1 MQSNPIDRWCWRLLI
16 TASLLLG
23 GLTAWMPRTL
33 QRTDRALQQQLLL
46 LQGTRPAPN
55 DLLIVKIDDASFD
68 QAAFFRDDP
77 RAPAWAQDL
86 EGFPWPRAIYA
97 QIIDR
102 LFAAGAR
109 AIAIDLLFVTPSAF
123 GPADDAALAQRLQRY
138 GDRISLA
145 TEYREPDGSGGGLS
159 LGSLTE
165 TLGPNLRVG
174 YINTLPADNGQILDH
189 PARYRETVVEPLGLP
204 LLPSLPETLQTQQSP
219 ARALRYYG
227 PRGHLPQISAWQ
239 VLDDAEWQRIQGRV
253 RDRLIL
259 IGPTAASL
267 QDQHATPWGVQAGVE
282 ILATALA
289 NDRDRSGL
297 RFWPQSASLRALLI
311 SLFLIAIV
319 LLSQRGRS
327 LRWQI
332 APSIGGALL
341 WLGVAWV
348 SLLVGWALPLLLPLV
363 GSLTIGVST
372 GAAAYLRE
380 GVERRRLRQT
390 FERYVAPAVVAEIL
404 QSPLEAQQLLRG
416 QRRVVTVLFCDL
428 RGFTALTRDRASLG
442 DEEALINQLNEY
454 LTAMVAAITQ
464 VGGTI
469 DKFIGDAVMAV
480 FGSPLSQG
488 EAADA
493 TAAIDAA
500 LAMRQALH
508 ELNQRWQAE
517 GRPTLDNGIGMHCGP
532 VLAGNI
538 GSPQRLE
545 FTVMGD
551 TVNLASRLESM
562 TKELQAP
569 IVISQALLQVLGD
582 RLQTRSLGRS
592 AIRGYGEV
600 ALYAV
605 EGWAIAPNRLPVPGA
620 RAPEHPTLSEHA

>member
-1 MQSNPIDRWCWRLLI
+1 MVQPNSIDRWCWRLLI
-16 TASLLLG
+16 AASLVLG
-23 GLTAWMPRTL
+23 GLAGWMPRTL

-46 LQGTRPAPN
+46 LQGTRPAPT

-68 QAAFFRDDP
+68 QAAFFSEDP
-77 RAPAWAQDL
+77 QAPAWARDL

-102 LFAAGAR
+102 LFAAGAQ

-123 GPADDAALAQRLQRY
+123 GPDDDAALAQRLQRY

-145 TEYREPDGSGGGLS
+145 TEYREPDGSGGLS
-159 LGSLTE
+159 LGELTE

-174 YINTLPADNGQILDH
+174 YINTLPADDGQILDH
-189 PARYRETVVEPLGLP
+189 PARYRETVVAPLGLP
-204 LLPSLPETLQTQQSP
+204 VLPSLPETLQKERSP

-227 PRGHLPQISAWQ
+227 PQGHLAQISAWQ
-239 VLDDAEWQRIQGRV
+239 VLDDAEWRRVQGQV

-267 QDQHATPWGVQAGVE
+267 QDQHATPWGIQSGVE

-297 RFWPQSASLRALLI
+297 RFWPQSAPMRALLT
-311 SLFLIAIV
+311 SLFLVAIV
-319 LLSQRGRS
+319 LVSRSGRS

-332 APSIGGALL
+332 APAIAAAGL
-341 WLGVAWV
+341 WMVVAWL
-348 SLLVGWALPLLLPLV
+348 SLLAGWVLPLLLPLV
-363 GSLTIGVST
+363 GSLAIGVST

-380 GVERRRLRQT
+380 GLERRRLRQT

-416 QRRVVTVLFCDL
+416 QRRTVTILFCDL

-442 DEEALINQLNEY
+442 DEETLISQLNEY
-454 LTAMVAAITQ
+454 LTAMVTEITQ

-488 EAADA
+488 EEADA
-493 TAAIDAA
+493 AAAIAAA
-500 LAMRQALH
+500 LGMRQAL
-508 ELNQRWQAE
+508 ETLNQRWQAE
-517 GRPTLDNGIGMHCGP
+517 GRPVLDNGIGLHCGP

-562 TKELQAP
+562 TKELKAP
-569 IVISQALLQVLGD
+569 IVISEALQQVLGD

-605 EGWAIAPNRLPVPGA
+605 EGWAIAVPENP
-620 RAPEHPTLSEHA
+620 RVS

>member
-1 MQSNPIDRWCWRLLI
+1 MVQPNSIDRWCWRLLI
-16 TASLLLG
+16 VVSVALG
-23 GLTAWMPRTL
+23 GLAAWMPRTL

-46 LQGTRPAPN
+46 LQGTRPAPTN
-55 DLLIVKIDDASFD
+55 LLIVKIDDASFD
-68 QAAFFRDDP
+68 QAAFFSEDP
-77 RAPAWAQDL
+77 QAPAWARDL

-102 LFAAGAR
+102 LFAAGAQ

-123 GPADDAALAQRLQRY
+123 GPEDDAALAQRLQRY

-145 TEYREPDGSGGGLS
+145 TEYREPDGSGGLS
-159 LGSLTE
+159 LGELTE
-165 TLGPNLRVG
+165 TLGSNLRVG
-174 YINTLPADNGQILDH
+174 YINTLPADDGQILDH
-189 PARYRETVVEPLGLP
+189 PARYRETVVAPLGLP
-204 LLPSLPETLQTQQSP
+204 VLPSLPETLQKERSP

-227 PRGHLPQISAWQ
+227 PQGHLAQISAWQ
-239 VLDDAEWQRIQGRV
+239 VLDDAEWRRVQGQV

-267 QDQHATPWGVQAGVE
+267 QDQHATPWGIQSGVE

-297 RFWPQSASLRALLI
+297 RFWPQSAPMRALLT
-311 SLFLIAIV
+311 SLFSVAIV
-319 LLSQRGRS
+319 LVSRSGRS

-332 APSIGGALL
+332 APAIAAAGL
-341 WLGVAWV
+341 WMVVAWL
-348 SLLVGWALPLLLPLV
+348 SLLAGWVLPLLLPLV
-363 GSLTIGVST
+363 GSLAIGVST

-380 GVERRRLRQT
+380 GLERRRLRQT

-416 QRRVVTVLFCDL
+416 QRRTVTILFCDL

-442 DEEALINQLNEY
+442 DEETLISQLNEY
-454 LTAMVAAITQ
+454 LTAMVTEITQ

-488 EAADA
+488 EEADA
-493 TAAIDAA
+493 AAAIAAA
-500 LAMRQALH
+500 LGMRQAL
-508 ELNQRWQAE
+508 ETLNQRWQAE
-517 GRPTLDNGIGMHCGP
+517 GRPVLDNGIGLHCGP

-562 TKELQAP
+562 TKELKAP
-569 IVISQALLQVLGD
+569 IVISEALQQVLGD

-605 EGWAIAPNRLPVPGA
+605 EGWAIAVPENP
-620 RAPEHPTLSEHA
+620 RVS

>member
-1 MQSNPIDRWCWRLLI
+1 MVQPNSIDRWCWRLLI
-16 TASLLLG
+16 VVSVALG
-23 GLTAWMPRTL
+23 GLAAWMPRTL

-46 LQGTRPAPN
+46 LQGTRPAPTN
-55 DLLIVKIDDASFD
+55 LLIVKIDDASFD
-68 QAAFFRDDP
+68 QAAFFSEDP
-77 RAPAWAQDL
+77 QAPAWAKDL

-97 QIIDR
+97 QLIDR

-123 GPADDAALAQRLQRY
+123 GPEDDAALAQRLQRY

-145 TEYREPDGSGGGLS
+145 TEYREPDGSGGLS
-159 LGSLTE
+159 LGELTE
-165 TLGPNLRVG
+165 TLGSNLRVG
-174 YINTLPADNGQILDH
+174 YINTLPADDGQILDH
-189 PARYRETVVEPLGLP
+189 PARYRETVVAPLGLP
-204 LLPSLPETLQTQQSP
+204 VLPSLPETLQKERSP

-227 PRGHLPQISAWQ
+227 PQGHLAQISAWQ
-239 VLDDAEWQRIQGRV
+239 VLDDAEWRRVQGQV

-267 QDQHATPWGVQAGVE
+267 QDQHATPWGIQSGVE

-297 RFWPQSASLRALLI
+297 RFWPQSAPMRALLT
-311 SLFLIAIV
+311 SLFSVAIV
-319 LLSQRGRS
+319 LVSRSGRS

-332 APSIGGALL
+332 APAIAAAGL
-341 WLGVAWV
+341 WMVVAWL
-348 SLLVGWALPLLLPLV
+348 SLLAGWVLPLLLPLV
-363 GSLTIGVST
+363 GSLAIGVST

-380 GVERRRLRQT
+380 GLERRRLRQT

-416 QRRVVTVLFCDL
+416 QRRTVTILFCDL

-442 DEEALINQLNEY
+442 DEETLISQLNEY
-454 LTAMVAAITQ
+454 LTAMVTEITQ

-488 EAADA
+488 EEADA
-493 TAAIDAA
+493 AAAIAAA
-500 LAMRQALH
+500 LGMRQAL
-508 ELNQRWQAE
+508 ETLNQRWQAE
-517 GRPTLDNGIGMHCGP
+517 GRPVLDNGIGLHCGP

-562 TKELQAP
+562 TKELKAP
-569 IVISQALLQVLGD
+569 IVISEALQQVLGD

-605 EGWAIAPNRLPVPGA
+605 EGWAIAVPENP
-620 RAPEHPTLSEHA
+620 RVS

>member
-1 MQSNPIDRWCWRLLI
+1 MQPNSIDRWCWRLLI
-16 TASLLLG
+16 VFSVALG
-23 GLTAWMPRTL
+23 GLAAWMPRTL

-46 LQGTRPAPN
+46 LQGTRPAPT

-68 QAAFFRDDP
+68 QAAFFSEDP
-77 RAPAWAQDL
+77 QAPAWARDL

-102 LFAAGAR
+102 LFAAGAQ
-109 AIAIDLLFVTPSAF
+109 AIAIDLLFVTPSTF
-123 GPADDAALAQRLQRY
+123 GPVDDAALAERLQRY

-145 TEYREPDGSGGGLS
+145 TEYREPDGSGGLS
-159 LGSLTE
+159 LGELTE
-165 TLGPNLRVG
+165 TLGSNLRVG
-174 YINTLPADNGQILDH
+174 YINTLPADDGQILDH
-189 PARYRETVVEPLGLP
+189 PARYRETVVAPLGLP
-204 LLPSLPETLQTQQSP
+204 VLPSLPETLQKERSP

-227 PRGHLPQISAWQ
+227 PQGHLAQISAWQ
-239 VLDDAEWQRIQGRV
+239 VLDDAEWRRVQGQV

-267 QDQHATPWGVQAGVE
+267 QDQHATPWGIQSGVE

-297 RFWPQSASLRALLI
+297 RFWPQSAPMRALLT
-311 SLFLIAIV
+311 SLFLVAIV
-319 LLSQRGRS
+319 LVSRSGRS

-332 APSIGGALL
+332 APAIAAAGL
-341 WLGVAWV
+341 WMVVAWL
-348 SLLVGWALPLLLPLV
+348 SLLAGWVLPLLLPLV
-363 GSLTIGVST
+363 GSLAIGVST

-380 GVERRRLRQT
+380 GLERRRLRQT

-416 QRRVVTVLFCDL
+416 QRRTVTILFCDL

-442 DEEALINQLNEY
+442 DEETLISQLNEY
-454 LTAMVAAITQ
+454 LTAMVTEITQ

-488 EAADA
+488 EEADA
-493 TAAIDAA
+493 AAAIAAA
-500 LAMRQALH
+500 LGMRQALQT
-508 ELNQRWQAE
+508 LNQRWQAE
-517 GRPTLDNGIGMHCGP
+517 GRPVLDNGIGLHCGP

-562 TKELQAP
+562 TKELKAP
-569 IVISQALLQVLGD
+569 IVISEALQQVLGD

-605 EGWAIAPNRLPVPGA
+605 EGWAIAVPENP
-620 RAPEHPTLSEHA
+620 RVS

>member
-1 MQSNPIDRWCWRLLI
+1 MQPNSIDRWCWRLLI
-16 TASLLLG
+16 VVSVALG
-23 GLTAWMPRTL
+23 GLAAWMPRTL

-46 LQGTRPAPN
+46 LQGTRPAPT

-68 QAAFFRDDP
+68 QAAFFSEDP
-77 RAPAWAQDL
+77 QAPAWAKDL

-97 QIIDR
+97 QLIDR

-123 GPADDAALAQRLQRY
+123 GPEDDAALAQRLQRY
-138 GDRISLA
+138 GDRLSLA
-145 TEYREPDGSGGGLS
+145 TEYREPDGSGGLS

-204 LLPSLPETLQTQQSP
+204 VLPSLPETLQSERSP

-227 PRGHLPQISAWQ
+227 PRGHLAQMSAWQ
-239 VLDDAEWQRIQGRV
+239 VLDDAEWRRVQDQV

-267 QDQHATPWGVQAGVE
+267 QDQHATPWGIQSGVE

-297 RFWPQSASLRALLI
+297 RFWPQSAPMRALLT
-311 SLFLIAIV
+311 SLFLVAIV
-319 LLSQRGRS
+319 VLSRQGRS

-332 APSIGGALL
+332 APAIAGATL
-341 WLGVAWV
+341 WLVVAWV
-348 SLLVGWALPLLLPLV
+348 SLLAGWTLPLLLPLV

-380 GVERRRLRQT
+380 GLERRRLRQT

-404 QSPLEAQQLLRG
+404 QSPLEVQQLLRG
-416 QRRVVTVLFCDL
+416 QRRTVTILFCDL
-428 RGFTALTRDRASLG
+428 RGFTALTRDRASAG
-442 DEEALINQLNEY
+442 DEEALISQLNEY
-454 LTAMVAAITQ
+454 LTAMVAEITQ

-488 EAADA
+488 EDADA
-493 TAAIDAA
+493 AAAITAALGMRRA
-500 LAMRQALH
+500 LQN
-508 ELNQRWQAE
+508 LNQRWQAE
-517 GRPTLDNGIGMHCGP
+517 GRPTLDNGIGLHCGP

-562 TKELQAP
+562 TKELKAP
-569 IVISQALLQVLGD
+569 IVISEALQQVVGD

-592 AIRGYGEV
+592 PIRGYGEV
-600 ALYAV
+600 DLYAV
-605 EGWAIAPNRLPVPGA
+605 EGWAIAASGT
-620 RAPEHPTLSEHA
+620 PTEA

>member
-1 MQSNPIDRWCWRLLI
+1 MQPNSIDRWCWRLLI
-16 TASLLLG
+16 VVSVALG
-23 GLTAWMPRTL
+23 GLAAWMPRTL

-46 LQGTRPAPN
+46 LQGTRPAPTN
-55 DLLIVKIDDASFD
+55 LLIVKIDDASFD
-68 QAAFFRDDP
+68 QAAFFSEDP
-77 RAPAWAQDL
+77 QAPAWAKDL

-97 QIIDR
+97 QLIDR

-123 GPADDAALAQRLQRY
+123 GPEDDAALAQRLQRY

-145 TEYREPDGSGGGLS
+145 TEYREPDGSGGLS
-159 LGSLTE
+159 LGELTE
-165 TLGPNLRVG
+165 TLGSNLRVG
-174 YINTLPADNGQILDH
+174 YINTLPADDGQILDH
-189 PARYRETVVEPLGLP
+189 PARYRETVVAPLGLP
-204 LLPSLPETLQTQQSP
+204 VLPSLPETLQKERSP

-227 PRGHLPQISAWQ
+227 PQGHLAQISAWQ
-239 VLDDAEWQRIQGRV
+239 VLDDAEWRRVQGQV

-267 QDQHATPWGVQAGVE
+267 QDQHATPWGIQSGVE

-297 RFWPQSASLRALLI
+297 RFWPQSAPMRALLT
-311 SLFLIAIV
+311 SLFSVAIV
-319 LLSQRGRS
+319 LVSRSGRS

-332 APSIGGALL
+332 APAIAAAGL
-341 WLGVAWV
+341 WMVVAWL
-348 SLLVGWALPLLLPLV
+348 SLLAGWVLPLLLPLV
-363 GSLTIGVST
+363 GSLAIGVST

-380 GVERRRLRQT
+380 GLERRRLRQT

-416 QRRVVTVLFCDL
+416 QRRTVTILFCDL

-442 DEEALINQLNEY
+442 DEETLISQLNEY
-454 LTAMVAAITQ
+454 LTAMVTEITQ

-488 EAADA
+488 EEADA
-493 TAAIDAA
+493 AAAIAAA
-500 LAMRQALH
+500 LGMRQAL
-508 ELNQRWQAE
+508 ETLNQRWQAE
-517 GRPTLDNGIGMHCGP
+517 GRPVLDNGIGLHCGP

-562 TKELQAP
+562 TKELKAP
-569 IVISQALLQVLGD
+569 IVISEALQQVLGD

-605 EGWAIAPNRLPVPGA
+605 EGWAIAVPENP
-620 RAPEHPTLSEHA
+620 RVS